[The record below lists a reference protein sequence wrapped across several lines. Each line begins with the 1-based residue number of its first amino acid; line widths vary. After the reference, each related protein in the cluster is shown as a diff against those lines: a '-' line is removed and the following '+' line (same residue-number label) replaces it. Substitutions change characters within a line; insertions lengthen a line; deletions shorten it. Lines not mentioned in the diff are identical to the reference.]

1 MTKFFN
7 KFKKIHLWLIF
18 EATNFQKRNQ
28 ALSCTTPY
36 GFLTQF
42 RNLEKSSHAISRRC
56 LDGQTLFH
64 RTLQGGPISEVS
76 TAGSGGLIL
85 MLIFFWLSHASLGHV
100 QDTGLWLF
108 K

>member
-42 RNLEKSSHAISRRC
+42 RNLEKSSHAISRC

-76 TAGSGGLIL
+76 TAGSG
-85 MLIFFWLSHASLGHV
+85 
-100 QDTGLWLF
+100 D
-108 K
+108 